1 MQRARSRWRR
11 EDGAVAVEA
20 ALVLPLLCVLVFG
33 MIEFAFALRD
43 YGSVSSMSRT
53 GARMA
58 STAADDGPATTCAG
72 TNGVVTTCAANTV
85 PAAAQLAADAIQRS
99 GAIAD
104 PTSINYILVYKAND
118 SGLPG
123 TATTMPAT
131 DCGGAASCVKFTWVP
146 AQSAFRYSSGTW
158 NSTTISA
165 CFPGNTTNPLDRVG
179 VYVNTTH
186 RMITGLFGSTLS
198 IKDRTVMDFEPLPT
212 TSCNGTGPTSG
223 GHL

>member
-20 ALVLPLLCVLVFG
+20 ALVLPILCLLVFG
-33 MIEFAFALRD
+33 MIEFAFAMRD
-43 YGSVSSMSRT
+43 YGSVSEMART

-58 STAADDGPATTCAG
+58 STAADAGPATCYTYTGAPTC
-72 TNGVVTTCAANTV
+72 TTSSA

-104 PTSINYILVYKAND
+104 PTSINYILVYKANT
-118 SGLPG
+118 SGYPG
-123 TATTMPAT
+123 PDTNTTMPT
-131 DCGGAASCVKFTWVP
+131 SCTGYTSCVMFTWV
-146 AQSAFRYSSGTW
+146 ASQAAFRYSGGTW
-158 NSTTISA
+158 TSSSISA
-165 CFPGNTTNPLDRVG
+165 CFPGTSSNPLDRVG

-186 RMITGLFGSTLS
+186 KMITGLFGTSIS
-198 IKDRTVMDFEPLPT
+198 IKDRAVMDFEPLPT
-212 TSCNGTGPTSG
+212 ASCNGTGTTTG